1 MAALTIPV
9 IYILEPASPY
19 RLNWEVHT
27 RYHLQKR
34 SPKILSKYVAAWSM
48 KAKVLSVI
56 SPVPTSRL
64 YFKAAHVFDKV
75 LSKLL
80 FKVPLV
86 GRRRR
91 ASEESLE
98 IPHENSKLL
107 KKNSSNRDR
116 QEKVKIS
123 PENPQSTSRVKRSPK
138 KVLWPFP
145 TPRLFNAFRKKLVIV
160 GRKKRSFWRR

>member
-1 MAALTIPV
+1 MQKTAGLILAVAAFTILV
-9 IYILEPASPY
+9 LYILEPASPSN
-19 RLNWEVHT
+19 LNWEKNTLSH
-27 RYHLQKR
+27 RYHVQKR
-34 SPKILSKYVAAWSM
+34 SPKILSKYVAAWSK

-86 GRRRR
+86 GRKRRS
-91 ASEESLE
+91 SEESLE
-98 IPHENSKLL
+98 IPLEIAESM
-107 KKNSSNRDR
+107 
-116 QEKVKIS
+116 
-123 PENPQSTSRVKRSPK
+123 SRARRSPK
-138 KVLWPFP
+138 LKCLFLKISCLP
-145 TPRLFNAFRKKLVIV
+145 TPRLLEAFRKKIVIV

>member
-1 MAALTIPV
+1 MQKTAGLILAVGALTIL
-9 IYILEPASPY
+9 ILYILEAASP
-19 RLNWEVHT
+19 NNFKWEDKTLDH
-27 RYHLQKR
+27 RYHVQKR
-34 SPKILSKYVAAWSM
+34 SPKILSKYVAAWSK
-48 KAKVLSVI
+48 KAKGLCVI
-56 SPVPTSRL
+56 SPLPTSRL

-98 IPHENSKLL
+98 IPHENSKSL

-123 PENPQSTSRVKRSPK
+123 PETPQSMSRVKRSPK

-145 TPRLFNAFRKKLVIV
+145 TP
-160 GRKKRSFWRR
+160 